1 LTVCFLIFA
10 LFASSFP
17 SLIPP
22 SSDDKKEAGLVLPHQ
37 IHNVTGRLQ
46 EVMKESVTT
55 AFSFTKK
62 FLLSL
67 PEDDDNK
74 AKGSNADSKTFFR
87 HHSIHLHVPEGSI
100 PKDGPSAGVALA
112 TSFLRLV
119 RARSD
124 SFLSLTSSSL
134 VALWV
139 FSLALNKRV
148 SANIAM
154 TGELSLTG
162 KVSVFFVCVSYY
174 LLSPCAFLLVWLVLA
189 SRCRCCQLEESKR
202 RFLQLKELVLIPS
215 SYLTTTNEIMRSY
228 QTM

>member
-1 LTVCFLIFA
+1 LFFIFCFVRF
-10 LFASSFP
+10 SSFP
-17 SLIPP
+17 SLISP

-67 PEDDDNK
+67 PEDDDSK
-74 AKGSNADSKTFFR
+74 AKGSNADSKSFFR

-119 RARSD
+119 RGSIRFP
-124 SFLSLTSSSL
+124 SF
-134 VALWV
+134 
-139 FSLALNKRV
+139 FN
-148 SANIAM
+148 
-154 TGELSLTG
+154 
-162 KVSVFFVCVSYY
+162 
-174 LLSPCAFLLVWLVLA
+174 LLF
-189 SRCRCCQLEESKR
+189 SRCSLG
-202 RFLQLKELVLIPS
+202 F
-215 SYLTTTNEIMRSY
+215 
-228 QTM
+228 